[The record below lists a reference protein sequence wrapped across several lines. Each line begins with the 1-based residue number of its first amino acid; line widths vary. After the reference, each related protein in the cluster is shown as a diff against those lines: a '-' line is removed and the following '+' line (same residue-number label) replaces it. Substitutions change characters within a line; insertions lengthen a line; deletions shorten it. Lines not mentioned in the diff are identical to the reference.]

1 MDVLISMHRK
11 QIHKLAVRLSQN
23 VPGSV
28 EYLSQYHRARVQVEE
43 TLTDDQRRTY
53 RAMAK
58 EWSEKK
64 LPPRMQQRY
73 AHGNDSSRLEL
84 ADFSKLV

>member
-64 LPPRMQQRY
+64 LPPRMQQR
-73 AHGNDSSRLEL
+73 NWLTSLN
-84 ADFSKLV
+84 